1 MRMNESIGGAT
12 FMLLACGFL
21 AGCAAELPSP
31 EPSQARQPD
40 PDIVVMNGLGGRS
53 LRSAVLGVKPMAFE
67 ELASCGTNLKTLRND
82 DARLKAADAELVA
95 TRAEIEA
102 RERAIETDRLLVN
115 ARNAKQV
122 EAFNK
127 RVEQYRADVILL
139 NQRVQGLNTDIAALK
154 VFANQ
159 LTVSCANRAYRKS
172 DLVRLDP
179 EVRAAIE
186 SSSTPIDVPVTPEVE
201 RHDKKA
207 I

>member
-1 MRMNESIGGAT
+1 MRVIGSIGGAT
-12 FMLLACGFL
+12 FIVVACAIL
-21 AGCAAELPSP
+21 AGCAAELPNP
-31 EPSQARQPD
+31 EPSQAPQPD

-82 DARLKAADAELVA
+82 DARLKAADAELVG

-102 RERAIETDRLLVN
+102 RERVIETDRLLVN

-127 RVEQYRADVILL
+127 RVEQYRADIIQL
-139 NQRVQGLNTDIAALK
+139 NQRIQGLNTDIAALK

-186 SSSTPIDVPVTPEVE
+186 ASSTPIDIPVIPEVD